1 MLKVMLS
8 ERVDGNGILTV
19 HTLVLMPEP
28 GNILDLKIASYLIFV
43 ILLYLFSI
51 LKHISFNK
59 EQYPP

>member
-28 GNILDLKIASYLIFV
+28 GNILDLKIANLIFV
-43 ILLYLFSI
+43 IVLYLFSI